1 MIQAE
6 VVHRSSPDAARAK
19 VDLPALNELRLA
31 GHLKPRI
38 EKAQMVEVVI
48 RGATVADSEA
58 IATLVSGLGYL
69 TTTEQMRE
77 RLKSILADK
86 DYDTLVAHRGE
97 QIVGFIGVRVG
108 RLYESDD
115 RYGQIMALAV
125 ATNHQRRGVGGRLIR
140 AAESLLMARGAQ
152 LSVVTSGN
160 HRADAH
166 EFYEKKGYAFTGR
179 RYMKS
184 LP

>member
-1 MIQAE
+1 
-6 VVHRSSPDAARAK
+6 
-19 VDLPALNELRLA
+19 
-31 GHLKPRI
+31 
-38 EKAQMVEVVI
+38 MVEVVI
-48 RGATVADSEA
+48 RDATVADSEA

-86 DYDTLVAHRGE
+86 DYDTLVAHGGE

-108 RLYESDD
+108 PLYEGDD

-125 ATNHQRRGVGGRLIR
+125 ATNHQRCGVGGRLIQ
-140 AAESLLMARGAQ
+140 AAESLLMARGAR

-184 LP
+184 LL

>member
-1 MIQAE
+1 
-6 VVHRSSPDAARAK
+6 
-19 VDLPALNELRLA
+19 
-31 GHLKPRI
+31 
-38 EKAQMVEVVI
+38 MVEVVI
-48 RGATVADSEA
+48 RDATVADSEA
-58 IATLVSGLGYL
+58 IATLVSGLGHL
-69 TTTEQMRE
+69 TTAEQMRE
-77 RLKSILADK
+77 RLRSILADK
-86 DYDTLVAHRGE
+86 DYDTLVAHGGE

-108 RLYESDD
+108 PLYEGDD

-140 AAESLLMARGAQ
+140 TAESLLMARGAR

-184 LP
+184 LPWSAERQSR

>member
-1 MIQAE
+1 
-6 VVHRSSPDAARAK
+6 
-19 VDLPALNELRLA
+19 
-31 GHLKPRI
+31 
-38 EKAQMVEVVI
+38 MVEVVI
-48 RGATVADSEA
+48 RDATVADSEA
-58 IATLVSGLGYL
+58 IATLVSGLGHP
-69 TTTEQMRE
+69 TTAEQMRE

-86 DYDTLVAHRGE
+86 DYDTLVAHGGE

-108 RLYESDD
+108 PLYEGDD

-125 ATNHQRRGVGGRLIR
+125 ATNQQRRGVGGRLIQ
-140 AAESLLMARGAQ
+140 AAESLLMARGAR